1 MIGKNTHIV
10 DCRETRGIGE
20 GGGIAQRGTYA
31 QCGDELLA
39 VAMSPGRRHITK
51 PVCEITFALRESNIQ
66 TSTLVLNAGSGVP
79 KDTPSGGGQGLFG
92 VTPKEISQ
100 MSRHNI
106 VLFHFGGVKNHI
118 IYKAKHALK
127 HINKPVIIIAQY
139 PLDFEDFAKIGVNT
153 VAVKPEKSETQGT
166 IVELITDV
174 IRGESCTQEKLDEI
188 INKYDSSASCKIVN
202 DTQYEIKS
210 TVLDETT
217 SSELLNEIEETFE
230 LDDTALVEQNQIGG
244 AVGKELTRKSL
255 IAAGVACIAMLVYI
269 AIRFQLA
276 FGVAAIIALLHDV
289 LITLTVYLVFDIN
302 VNTPFIA
309 AMLTIVGYSINDTI
323 VVFDRIRENAKGMR
337 RSSYTEIADKSIN
350 QTLSRS
356 INTSLTTLIIIGAVN
371 IFVPSVREFTF
382 PLFIGIAVGA
392 YSSIF
397 IASPLWVLIK
407 EKKNKHNT
415 AKVA

>member
-1 MIGKNTHIV
+1 
-10 DCRETRGIGE
+10 
-20 GGGIAQRGTYA
+20 
-31 QCGDELLA
+31 
-39 VAMSPGRRHITK
+39 
-51 PVCEITFALRESNIQ
+51 
-66 TSTLVLNAGSGVP
+66 
-79 KDTPSGGGQGLFG
+79 
-92 VTPKEISQ
+92 
-100 MSRHNI
+100 
-106 VLFHFGGVKNHI
+106 
-118 IYKAKHALK
+118 
-127 HINKPVIIIAQY
+127 
-139 PLDFEDFAKIGVNT
+139 
-153 VAVKPEKSETQGT
+153 
-166 IVELITDV
+166 
-174 IRGESCTQEKLDEI
+174 
-188 INKYDSSASCKIVN
+188 
-202 DTQYEIKS
+202 
-210 TVLDETT
+210 
-217 SSELLNEIEETFE
+217 
-230 LDDTALVEQNQIGG
+230 
-244 AVGKELTRKSL
+244 
-255 IAAGVACIAMLVYI
+255 
-269 AIRFQLA
+269 
-276 FGVAAIIALLHDV
+276 
-289 LITLTVYLVFDIN
+289 VYLVFDIN